1 MLIGYISRLCHCY
14 YTVIIG
20 FVGKCN
26 IGSWWSLG
34 FLCLFWTAWL
44 CRFFKPVAVV
54 AAFVVLACPLVDVM
68 QYLNGSN
75 LCFGVFVQLFFLK
88 ITSCG

>member
-1 MLIGYISRLCHCY
+1 MVLFACFGLHGY
-14 YTVIIG
+14 VD
-20 FVGKCN
+20 
-26 IGSWWSLG
+26 
-34 FLCLFWTAWL
+34 
-44 CRFFKPVAVV
+44 FFKPVAVV